1 MSRLYRLLCLA
12 LALTPFAI
20 VAYRERQEQK
30 AAEAWAEQVKKSNRE
45 ISEIRARNRRIAE
58 EMERMRR

>member
-1 MSRLYRLLCLA
+1 MTRLYRLLCIA
-12 LALTPFAI
+12 LFLSPFAAI
-20 VAYRERQEQK
+20 AYRERQEQK
-30 AAEAWAEQVKKSNRE
+30 ANEAWAEQVKKSNRE